1 MSDTSSREKI
11 YGVDTSERNARLL
24 RIKVIRAIDLQR
36 RDFLG
41 GSGDPYVKVLL
52 QTRENRNQTI
62 DIARTRTIP
71 KTLNPMWNQ
80 DFIFRVDPTKHRLVF
95 EIYDQNRL
103 TKDEFLGMFFVEL
116 NLNIPY
122 ESAEQAMLTRE
133 YPLLK
138 RSVLQRVRG
147 SVTIGFCYLNPNTPS
162 PVTTNPT
169 ENENAPP
176 PQQQQTDSG
185 FVLVNH
191 ESNTSESVVP
201 TPEAPLPR
209 GWEVV
214 FIARKDA
221 AGRTY
226 YVDHN
231 SRTTTWHHPTGTAA
245 ATPQRPQPQV
255 GDRRQIDDMEV
266 NNSRTNA
273 TATSLST
280 SRTSVTSAPTDD
292 LGPLP
297 PGWQMSK
304 TDNDRSFF
312 IDHINKRTT
321 WVDPRTGKPSPLP
334 SAQSELNPNGPL
346 PEHWEVRTLPDG
358 RVYYIDHLNKI
369 TTWTDPR
376 VAGPAVP
383 YSRDYEAKY
392 RAFRRNLPRP
402 RPNTPQQVEI
412 HVHRKDVM
420 ETSFRVIMGMKELEL
435 LKSRLW
441 IVFDGERGLDYGGLS
456 REWFLILSR
465 EVFNP
470 YYGLFEYSAIDNYTL
485 QINPLSGLFNEEHI
499 KYFRFIGRIIAM
511 AIYHGK
517 LLEAFFIR
525 PFYKM
530 LLSKPITLADM
541 ESVDREYY
549 QSLKYILENDPT
561 DLDLYFVVSEEVLG
575 DLREHELKPGGQHI
589 QVTDENKQEYIE
601 MVINYRFVQRIATQ
615 MNALKLGFQDILS
628 LENIK
633 MFDEK
638 EVELLISGL
647 GEINVNDWRMHTMYK
662 GGYRPDDPVIQHF
675 WKAIGS
681 LKPEERTRLLQFVTG
696 TSRLPMN
703 GFRELWGSSG
713 PQLFTIER
721 WGDRTKLPRAHTCF
735 NRIDLPPYESYQD
748 LRQKLVQ
755 AMEMSEAFE
764 GVD

>member
-209 GWEVV
+209 GWE
-214 FIARKDA
+214 ARKDA

>member
-1 MSDTSSREKI
+1 M
-11 YGVDTSERNARLL
+11 NL
-24 RIKVIRAIDLQR
+24 
-36 RDFLG
+36 FC
-41 GSGDPYVKVLL
+41 
-52 QTRENRNQTI
+52 
-62 DIARTRTIP
+62 
-71 KTLNPMWNQ
+71 
-80 DFIFRVDPTKHRLVF
+80 FI
-95 EIYDQNRL
+95 I
-103 TKDEFLGMFFVEL
+103 
-116 NLNIPY
+116 
-122 ESAEQAMLTRE
+122 S
-133 YPLLK
+133 
-138 RSVLQRVRG
+138 
-147 SVTIGFCYLNPNTPS
+147 
-162 PVTTNPT
+162 
-169 ENENAPP
+169 
-176 PQQQQTDSG
+176 
-185 FVLVNH
+185 
-191 ESNTSESVVP
+191 
-201 TPEAPLPR
+201 
-209 GWEVV
+209 
-214 FIARKDA
+214 
-221 AGRTY
+221 
-226 YVDHN
+226 
-231 SRTTTWHHPTGTAA
+231 A

-266 NNSRTNA
+266 NNSRANA

-280 SRTSVTSAPTDD
+280 SRTAVASASTDD

-304 TDNDRSFF
+304 TENDRSFF

-321 WVDPRTGKPSPLP
+321 WVDPRTGKPSPVP
-334 SAQSELNPNGPL
+334 SAQTALNPNGPL
-346 PEHWEVRTLPDG
+346 PEHWEIRTLGDG
-358 RVYYIDHLNKI
+358 RVYYIDHLSKT

-412 HVHRKDVM
+412 HIHRKDVM
-420 ETSFRVIMGMKELEL
+420 ETSFRVIMGMKDLEL

-485 QINPLSGLFNEEHI
+485 QVNPLSGLFNEEHI

-615 MNALKLGFQDILS
+615 MNALKQGFQDILS

-647 GEINVNDWRMHTMYK
+647 GEVNVNDWRMNTMYK
-662 GGYRPDDPVIQHF
+662 GGYKPDDPVIQHF

-748 LRQKLVQ
+748 LRQKLIQ

>member
-1 MSDTSSREKI
+1 
-11 YGVDTSERNARLL
+11 V
-24 RIKVIRAIDLQR
+24 
-36 RDFLG
+36 
-41 GSGDPYVKVLL
+41 
-52 QTRENRNQTI
+52 
-62 DIARTRTIP
+62 DIARTRTVP
-71 KTLNPMWNQ
+71 KTLNPLWNQ
-80 DFIFRVDPTKHRLVF
+80 DFIFRVDPSKHRLAF
-95 EIYDQNRL
+95 EIYDQNKV

-116 NLNIPY
+116 NLNIPT
-122 ESAEQAMLTRE
+122 ESPEQPILTKD

-147 SVTIGFCYLNPNTPS
+147 HATIGLCYINP
-162 PVTTNPT
+162 PT
-169 ENENAPP
+169 IE
-176 PQQQQTDSG
+176 TRTS
-185 FVLVNH
+185 
-191 ESNTSESVVP
+191 SSESENTVQNEPGFEVINHRDVAESIP
-201 TPEAPLPR
+201 TGPEPPLPP
-209 GWEVV
+209 GWEE
-214 FIARKDA
+214 RKDGS
-221 AGRTY
+221 GRTY

-231 SRTTTWHHPTGTAA
+231 SRTTTWGRPNGRAPA
-245 ATPQRPQPQV
+245 VPSRPQQQV
-255 GDRRQIDDMEV
+255 ADRHQIDDMDS
-266 NNSRTNA
+266 NNARSNA
-273 TATSLST
+273 TTNSMTVARGTTTGGS
-280 SRTSVTSAPTDD
+280 TDD

-304 TDNDRSFF
+304 ADNERPFF

-321 WVDPRTGKPSPLP
+321 WIDPRTGKPSPQP
-334 SAQSELNPNGPL
+334 AAQRELNQSGAL

-358 RVYYIDHLNKI
+358 RMYYIDHLNKT

-376 VAGPAVP
+376 VAGPTVP
-383 YSRDYEAKY
+383 YSRDYQAKY
-392 RAFRRNLPRP
+392 HCFRRSLPRAKP
-402 RPNTPQQVEI
+402 HVAPQIELHI
-412 HVHRKDVM
+412 NRKDVM
-420 ETSFRVIMGMKELEL
+420 ETSFRAVMSVKDVETF
-435 LKSRLW
+435 KARLW

-465 EVFNP
+465 EMFNP

-549 QSLKYILENDPT
+549 QSLKYIVDNDPT

-589 QVTDENKQEYIE
+589 QVTEENKQEYIE
-601 MVINYRFVQRIATQ
+601 LVINYRFVQRIALQ
-615 MNALKLGFQDILS
+615 MNALRQGFQEILPLES
-628 LENIK
+628 LK
-633 MFDEK
+633 VFDEK

-647 GEINVNDWRMHTMYK
+647 GEINVNDWRTHTVYK
-662 GGYRPDDPVIQHF
+662 GGYTPDNPVIQNF

-681 LKPEERTRLLQFVTG
+681 FNTEERTRLLQFITG

-713 PQLFTIER
+713 PQSFTIEK

-748 LRQKLVQ
+748 LRQKLIQ

>member
-209 GWEVV
+209 GWE
-214 FIARKDA
+214 ARKDA

-412 HVHRKDVM
+412 HVNRKDVM

-748 LRQKLVQ
+748 LRQKLIQ

>member
-209 GWEVV
+209 GWE
-214 FIARKDA
+214 ARKDA

-748 LRQKLVQ
+748 LRQKLIQ